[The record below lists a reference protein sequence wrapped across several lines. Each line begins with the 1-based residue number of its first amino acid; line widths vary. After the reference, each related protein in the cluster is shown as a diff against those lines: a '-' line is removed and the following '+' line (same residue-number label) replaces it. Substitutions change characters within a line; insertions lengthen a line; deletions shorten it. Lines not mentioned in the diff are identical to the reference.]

1 MFRMIG
7 GLMKLTKVQLDRALE
22 LRNTMVYDAILGNY
36 KSYKKS
42 KIEYSK
48 LAVQD
53 IEAIRQLPRPSVNVP
68 LFSRFGM
75 RMIYIRLCDAF
86 RIKTPEE
93 KLLNKMGKELKA
105 KHIISQK

>member
-7 GLMKLTKVQLDRALE
+7 GLMKLTKVQLDRAME
-22 LRNTMVYDAILGNY
+22 MRNTMVYDALLGNY

-53 IEAIRQLPRPSVNVP
+53 IEAIRQLPLPSATFP
-68 LFSRFGM
+68 LFSRFGL

-86 RIKTPEE
+86 RIKTPAE
-93 KLLNKMGKELKA
+93 KQLAKMSTSEFA
-105 KHIISQK
+105 